1 MHEASLASSVLAV
14 LRRHPGPYGV
24 VRVHVGDVSSPA
36 EALAERLRTYLAAA
50 DPPITAEV
58 QVRLRER
65 ERLCGACA
73 TGWTSTESDPACPS
87 CGGAALPVPHDHA
100 VEVELL
106 G

>member
-36 EALAERLRTYLAAA
+36 EALAERLRTHLAAA
-50 DPPITAEV
+50 EPPVTAAVE
-58 QVRLRER
+58 VRLRER
-65 ERLCGACA
+65 ERLCAACTTTWSSPEPDPPCPACA
-73 TGWTSTESDPACPS
+73 GP
-87 CGGAALPVPHDHA
+87 ALPVPHDHA

-106 G
+106 T